1 MTKSP
6 SKLRFIQILP
16 NISPKG
22 EFILKD
28 LPGSGKRIDVLCRCL
43 AACFDWA
50 PEIWP
55 KQDLEFVAVIEN
67 DIVLVIDNPGDGV
80 RGETWWANLISNALR
95 GNPTEFITVEQKTL
109 DALLEE
115 YQGIP
120 DSKIWVLEETGTPLK
135 EINEVHKTSQNS
147 FMLGDHR
154 GFDSKTMKIIERFK
168 INSLSIGQISH
179 LSSHTV
185 ATVIA
190 TFECGSQ

>member
-1 MTKSP
+1 
-6 SKLRFIQILP
+6 
-16 NISPKG
+16 
-22 EFILKD
+22 

-55 KQDLEFVAVIEN
+55 KQDLEFVAVIEEN
-67 DIVLVIDNPGDGV
+67 IILVFSNPEEGV
-80 RGETWWANLISNALR
+80 RGETWWANMIKNALQ
-95 GNPTEFITVEQKTL
+95 GNPADFVTVEQKAL
-109 DALLEE
+109 DTLLEE
-115 YQGIP
+115 YQDFP
-120 DSKIWVLEETGTPLK
+120 NSKIWVLEEKGLPLG
-135 EINEVHKTSQNS
+135 ETIEVNKTSQNS

-154 GFDSKTMKIIERFK
+154 GFDSKTMKVIEKFK
-168 INSLSIGQISH
+168 IDSVSIGQISH